1 MIYIQKADGLQA
13 ISSQLTKEK
22 IIAALGYTP
31 ADNATFFEDETGAL
45 LIADN
50 AGYVIA
56 RIDEEGLTTTKV
68 SANTIQLDGE
78 NLATK
83 LQELED
89 KVPDV
94 DLTGY
99 ATEKYVD
106 DALANLDIEIPE
118 MDLSKYALNAD
129 VEANKILTDAHAAD
143 ANIHV
148 TVENKAAW
156 DAKSDFN
163 GDFNSLSNAPHIVND
178 NEDEVVICD
187 SQGNVILR
195 ATAEGLN
202 VPALYVNNK
211 YVAADTIAYVP
222 DYWKTTLDAKIA
234 TINAINGETGYNGIS
249 FMFLTDTHWPKNN
262 GKSIPLINYIANNT
276 STKTV
281 FFGGD
286 MIHGDGANAS
296 IANYARNMM
305 KQFDTNLKIYPIR
318 GNHDTTSTYLK
329 DTQWF
334 DIFHHEYTNTNKMYY
349 TKDDNAHQIRYIF
362 LDSIAPETDVTEYYA
377 AQLNWMKE
385 RIQELQ
391 AGWNVIIVTHAVWAN
406 GTNNTTWGIALTN
419 ALDEIYDVVNANIV
433 AVFSGHNHKDHMI
446 VADKGY
452 AVIATTAD
460 GTISSEIGAAGT
472 NTEQAF
478 DVVNINLTT
487 NTITLTRIGKGN
499 DRSIVYNTKN

>member
-68 SANTIQLDGE
+68 SADTIQLDGE

-143 ANIHV
+143 ADIHV
-148 TVENKAAW
+148 TVENKASW

-163 GDFNSLSNAPHIVND
+163 GDYNSLSNAPHIVND

-211 YVAADTIAYVP
+211 HVTADTITYVP

-234 TINAINGETGYNGIS
+234 TINAINGETGYHGIS
-249 FMFLTDTHWPKNN
+249 FMFLTDTHWPRNN

-276 STKTV
+276 STKTI

-286 MIHGDGANAS
+286 MIHGDGADAS

-305 KQFDTNLKIYPIR
+305 K
-318 GNHDTTSTYLK
+318 
-329 DTQWF
+329 
-334 DIFHHEYTNTNKMYY
+334 
-349 TKDDNAHQIRYIF
+349 
-362 LDSIAPETDVTEYYA
+362 
-377 AQLNWMKE
+377 
-385 RIQELQ
+385 
-391 AGWNVIIVTHAVWAN
+391 
-406 GTNNTTWGIALTN
+406 
-419 ALDEIYDVVNANIV
+419 
-433 AVFSGHNHKDHMI
+433 
-446 VADKGY
+446 
-452 AVIATTAD
+452 
-460 GTISSEIGAAGT
+460 
-472 NTEQAF
+472 
-478 DVVNINLTT
+478 
-487 NTITLTRIGKGN
+487 
-499 DRSIVYNTKN
+499 